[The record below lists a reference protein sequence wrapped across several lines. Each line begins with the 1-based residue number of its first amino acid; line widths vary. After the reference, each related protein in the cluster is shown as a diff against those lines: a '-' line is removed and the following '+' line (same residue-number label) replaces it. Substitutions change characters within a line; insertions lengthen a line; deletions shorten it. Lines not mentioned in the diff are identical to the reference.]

1 MKLPWQYSPPL
12 AFKNN
17 FRERQIPA
25 VCNGEGNVSYAQIL
39 SDPFRHA
46 FQTQRWLPAG
56 LSYNFNIAP
65 PNAPPPA
72 RPQSLHRCF
81 LCRKASRVALEFISV
96 AFAIGHFAGSVQP
109 LEKGRAV
116 PRDGRLDPVNF
127 RDIQPQPNYQF
138 VLSPRGGQPQRTAIT
153 HEPARI
159 RNYTYN

>member
-1 MKLPWQYSPPL
+1 MKLQSQCSTLL

-17 FRERQIPA
+17 FRKRQIPA
-25 VCNGEGNVSYAQIL
+25 VCNGERNVSYAQIL
-39 SDPFRHA
+39 GDPFRHA

-65 PNAPPPA
+65 PNAPSPA

-81 LCRKASRVALEFISV
+81 LCREASRVALKFISV
-96 AFAIGHFAGSVQP
+96 AFAIGHFAGSVQS

-127 RDIQPQPNYQF
+127 RDIQSQPDYQF
-138 VLSPRGGQPQRTAIT
+138 VPSSRGGQLQRNVIT
-153 HEPARI
+153 CEPARI